1 MSREKTSR
9 RSSFGK
15 AVIDSLKEFIVA
27 AERGEPITARTVKL
41 DLKETRYDKHE
52 IKNIRA
58 KLGVSQAVFAQL
70 LSISVKT
77 VQAWESGASN
87 APPLACRLLDE
98 IDSDPMAWMRR
109 RMARQ
114 TKTTPATRA
123 GELVVQ
129 V

>member
-1 MSREKTSR
+1 MKRKKLSHK
-9 RSSFGK
+9 SSFGK

-27 AERGEPITARTVKL
+27 AERGESITARTVKL
-41 DLKETRYDKHE
+41 DLEERTYNRQE

-98 IDSDPMAWMRR
+98 VDSDPIGWMRR

-114 TKTTPATRA
+114 TTTTPATRA
-123 GELVVQ
+123 EKLVVRA
-129 V
+129 

>member
-1 MSREKTSR
+1 MKREKASHK
-9 RSSFGK
+9 SSFGK

-41 DLKETRYDKHE
+41 DLEERTYNRQE
-52 IKNIRA
+52 IKNIRG

-77 VQAWESGASN
+77 IQAWESGASS

-98 IDSDPMAWMRR
+98 VDSDPMGWMRR

-114 TKTTPATRA
+114 STTTPATQA
-123 GELVVQ
+123 GKLVVRG
-129 V
+129 